1 MSSEEIYKDENDIIK
16 QLEEEQI
23 IKGILEYTKNGT
35 FPNESPNAYLNAC
48 SKIEKIGSADQYASK
63 VLFEYYKKTIQKY
76 LDDCYKIISKET
88 TSQLIDSFIKQTEK
102 INFLLYWMNRI
113 FCYLDQHYLPEK
125 NNTLSKSAINLY
137 KDYFFNL
144 LENDIYLEVN
154 KLIREDRKCNLDS
167 RPKIKTILRIISDLD
182 LSDPKIVKNN
192 DIISWIQEEGKD
204 EKNETKYQDKWFD
217 IFFKYETIRFAKDKG
232 HADICN
238 MSAIEYIKAQLKYF
252 DEESIRQNEYINQ
265 KYHSKINEINYKYLI
280 EEKAK
285 ELAEIDT
292 GIPYMFAAKK
302 NEELKKT
309 FQLFKLNEGSL
320 KVIFNEFE
328 RYINQRGRE
337 IIDDEENVK
346 FPNRFFSKM
355 IDLKKEMD
363 DLVSECFENH
373 DLFRN
378 YGLNG
383 ELYAISLSNYI
394 DINMRNVFRVKSEE
408 EINNILNEIIDLYK
422 IIKSKLIF
430 YIYIKQRM
438 NDRLVKGLSSSINAE
453 KVFISMLVKEQGPDT
468 FLCEMMQMIKD
479 FEKNQKYIDSYKQSA
494 SKGNPNGII
503 FNVRIYRDMYWD
515 IDKNYSQKMALPK
528 YLSSC
533 IEDFETFFFKNH
545 SKDKL
550 IWCLGLSRIQIQ
562 MLYLKNKNIC
572 TSTLPQLLIL
582 LQLEKNESLTIEQ
595 ISELIGMNV
604 STVLPQVHAL
614 VFNPSF
620 NPKHQPERGII
631 LGTFNTN
638 TQKFKVNDNIKINL
652 NIIIEKEKFTTLLLP
667 NKKTYSEDKELE
679 DMDAIHKIS
688 RDNFI
693 QAALTRILKSRI
705 GQDTTLDWLINEV
718 NKQIYLFKPLP
729 FQIKENIKYLIS
741 KNVIERTKGKGNIV
755 CYKYIP

>member
-1 MSSEEIYKDENDIIK
+1 MSSEEIYKDKNDIIK

-35 FPNESPNAYLNAC
+35 FPNKSPNAYLSAR
-48 SKIEKIGSADQYASK
+48 SKVEKIGSANQYARK
-63 VLFEYYKKTIQKY
+63 VLFKYYKKTIQKY

-88 TSQLIDSFIKQTEK
+88 ASQLIDSFIKQTEK
-102 INFLLYWMNRI
+102 INFLIYWMNRI
-113 FCYLDQHYLPEK
+113 FCYLDEYYLREK

-137 KDYFFNL
+137 KEYFFNL

-167 RPKIKTILRIISDLD
+167 RSKIKTILKIISDLD
-182 LSDPKIVKNN
+182 LSAPKIVKNN
-192 DIISWIQEEGKD
+192 DIISWIQEEEGKD

-232 HADICN
+232 NADICN

-292 GIPYMFAAKK
+292 GIPYMFTAKRNEDLK
-302 NEELKKT
+302 NT
-309 FQLFKLNEGSL
+309 FQTFKLKEGNL
-320 KVIFNEFE
+320 KVIFNEFV

-337 IIDDEENVK
+337 IIDNAEIVK
-346 FPNRFFSKM
+346 DPKKFISKM
-355 IDLKKEMD
+355 IDLKKETE

-373 DLFRN
+373 DLFRD

-383 ELYAISLSNYI
+383 DIYAIKLSNYI
-394 DINMRNVFRVKSEE
+394 DFYMRSGFKGKSEE
-408 EINNILNEIIDLYK
+408 EINNILNKIIDIFK
-422 IIKSKLIF
+422 IIKSKLVFI
-430 YIYIKQRM
+430 ISINIKM
-438 NDRLVKGLSSSINAE
+438 NDRLVKGASLSINTE
-453 KVFISMLVKEQGPDT
+453 KVFISMLKKEQGPT
-468 FLCEMMQMIKD
+468 YVSKMTEMIKD
-479 FEKNQKYIDSYKQSA
+479 LEKNQKYIDSYKQSA

-595 ISELIGMNV
+595 ISELIGCDI
-604 STVLPQVHAL
+604 STVLTQVHGL

-638 TQKFKVNDNIKINL
+638 TQEFKGNDNIKINL
-652 NIIIEKEKFTTLLLP
+652 NFIIEKGKFNTL
-667 NKKTYSEDKELE
+667 
-679 DMDAIHKIS
+679 
-688 RDNFI
+688 
-693 QAALTRILKSRI
+693 
-705 GQDTTLDWLINEV
+705 
-718 NKQIYLFKPLP
+718 
-729 FQIKENIKYLIS
+729 
-741 KNVIERTKGKGNIV
+741 
-755 CYKYIP
+755 